1 MLKILAS
8 MQPFIGAYAQSDL
21 PRKLIIWS
29 LAALSVL
36 CWIIL
41 IYKIWEA
48 RKVKIASAKVLSLI
62 ERNKDHL
69 LSFDASFFSPFM
81 PGHIPH
87 PFPEIYFVLKDKAV
101 EILNKKMFFLEK
113 TAQTGEVYLTSNDIE
128 VLEQCV
134 SSTLSDQY
142 KILEKN
148 LFILSTIYT
157 LAPFLGLLG
166 TVWGILITFSSLN
179 GGASAAS
186 NAAILGG
193 ISTALSTTVMGLI
206 IAIPAL
212 ISYNY
217 LKNNLKH
224 YSSDMENFL
233 YKLLSVLELQ
243 YRKVDLN

>member
-21 PRKLIIWS
+21 PGKLIIWS

-41 IYKIWEA
+41 IYKIWEP

-134 SSTLSDQY
+134 S
-142 KILEKN
+142 
-148 LFILSTIYT
+148 
-157 LAPFLGLLG
+157 
-166 TVWGILITFSSLN
+166 
-179 GGASAAS
+179 
-186 NAAILGG
+186 
-193 ISTALSTTVMGLI
+193 
-206 IAIPAL
+206 
-212 ISYNY
+212 
-217 LKNNLKH
+217 
-224 YSSDMENFL
+224 
-233 YKLLSVLELQ
+233 
-243 YRKVDLN
+243 